1 MRHVARKS
9 LITAAAAGGVLAAT
23 AGYAC
28 ADSSAEGG
36 AAKSPGVLSGNSVQA
51 PVNAPVNICGT
62 TASVVGL
69 LNPAT
74 GNDCGGSGKGPRAQG
89 ATSDS
94 GGIASGNS
102 VQVPV
107 NAPVNACGTGV
118 SVIGVGDSVRD
129 NDCTGSSGSGVPGS
143 PGTPGGPGGPG
154 SPGEP
159 GGEEPG
165 GPGEPGDPG
174 SPGEPGDP
182 GGEDPF
188 GEEPGGEEPGGPGGP
203 ETAEGGGETPAGEE
217 TTLVDQPEGIE
228 TLAET
233 GSDSLAVTLP
243 LSAGLLIGGAL
254 LYRRS
259 RVKA

>member
-28 ADSSAEGG
+28 ADSGAEGG
-36 AAKSPGVLSGNSVQA
+36 AANSPGVLSGNSVQA
-51 PVNAPVNICGT
+51 PINAPVNVCGT

-69 LNPAT
+69 LNPAA
-74 GNDCGGSGKGPRAQG
+74 GNACGSSGNSPQAQG
-89 ATSDS
+89 TTSDS
-94 GGIASGNS
+94 EGIASGNS

-107 NAPVNACGTGV
+107 NAPVNVCGTGV
-118 SVIGVGDSVRD
+118 SVIGVGDTVRD
-129 NDCTGSSGSGVPGS
+129 NDCTGTGDSGPGVPGQ
-143 PGTPGGPGGPG
+143 PGGPGTPDH
-154 SPGEP
+154 PDE
-159 GGEEPG
+159 
-165 GPGEPGDPG
+165 PGEPGDPG
-174 SPGEPGDP
+174 DPGDP
-182 GGEDPF
+182 GNPGDPGDPGE
-188 GEEPGGEEPGGPGGP
+188 EEPGTGGP
-203 ETAEGGGETPAGEE
+203 ETADGEGDSPAGEE
-217 TTLVDQPEGIE
+217 TTLVDQPEGVE

>member
-36 AAKSPGVLSGNSVQA
+36 AANSPGVLSGNSVQA

-74 GNDCGGSGKGPRAQG
+74 GNDCGGSGNGPQAQG

-129 NDCTGSSGSGVPGS
+129 NDCTADSGSGTPGS
-143 PGTPGGPGGPG
+143 PGIPGSPGSPG

-165 GPGEPGDPG
+165 DPGDPG
-174 SPGEPGDP
+174 NPGNPGEPGDP

-188 GEEPGGEEPGGPGGP
+188 GEEPGGSDGP
-203 ETAEGGGETPAGEE
+203 ETAEGGGETPADEE